1 MYDDA
6 VELQRLF
13 LSQRDKLCKDGER
26 FVSPA
31 LVIIKRHLSQEL
43 DEERKTKAEA
53 EAKEDAKQQA
63 TQQTQVIS
71 KDMFDLW
78 PFRIRF
84 SLLKTFVLEGVT
96 FGGCLTCRAGI
107 FGGRGEW
114 ALVFTRVSFASVTC
128 SALPN
133 LSLPLKSK
141 MMTIHRKSPKK
152 NYLAPCCLKN
162 RRIRLMKTTD
172 YWKHNWLG

>member
-6 VELQRLF
+6 VELQQLF
-13 LSQRDKLCKDGER
+13 LNQRDKLCKDGER

-71 KDMFDLW
+71 KDMFYLW

-107 FGGRGEW
+107 FGGRGSE
-114 ALVFTRVSFASVTC
+114 
-128 SALPN
+128 
-133 LSLPLKSK
+133 
-141 MMTIHRKSPKK
+141 H
-152 NYLAPCCLKN
+152 
-162 RRIRLMKTTD
+162 
-172 YWKHNWLG
+172 

>member
-6 VELQRLF
+6 VELQQLF

-63 TQQTQVIS
+63 TQQAQVS
-71 KDMFDLW
+71 KDMFDSS
-78 PFRIRF
+78 PFRIRSF
-84 SLLKTFVLEGVT
+84 LLETFVLERVT
-96 FGGCLTCRAGI
+96 FG
-107 FGGRGEW
+107 
-114 ALVFTRVSFASVTC
+114 
-128 SALPN
+128 
-133 LSLPLKSK
+133 
-141 MMTIHRKSPKK
+141 
-152 NYLAPCCLKN
+152 
-162 RRIRLMKTTD
+162 
-172 YWKHNWLG
+172 

>member
-6 VELQRLF
+6 VELQQLF

-63 TQQTQVIS
+63 TQQAQVS
-71 KDMFDLW
+71 KDMFDSS

-84 SLLKTFVLEGVT
+84 FSAWNI
-96 FGGCLTCRAGI
+96 CLRKSDVWLMPDVQGRH
-107 FGGRGEW
+107 FGGRGD
-114 ALVFTRVSFASVTC
+114 VSTS
-128 SALPN
+128 
-133 LSLPLKSK
+133 
-141 MMTIHRKSPKK
+141 IH
-152 NYLAPCCLKN
+152 
-162 RRIRLMKTTD
+162 
-172 YWKHNWLG
+172 